1 MLAIVIIAILLAFA
15 FTYTNGFQD
24 ASSVAASFIA
34 SRSAMPKQ
42 GILFVAGMDFLGA
55 LLGGSAVAFTI
66 SGLLLMEPSASL
78 VVVVLAALISAIVWN
93 LTTWKFGL
101 PSSSTHALIG
111 GLVGA
116 GLAAAGLESIAWG
129 LQELLM
135 PPHELTGLVKI
146 LVFLVISVIIGIAG
160 GYALHRTVKFLL
172 RNARRSVNGSLVNLN
187 WVAAGA
193 MAFANGANDS
203 QKQLGVIALLLFAAG
218 LSAAPAVPFWARFG
232 CALMLCI
239 GTMTGGWRIMTT
251 LGRKLF
257 KLEPVHS
264 FDSQLSS
271 GASIAVST
279 FLGAPVSST
288 HVIAMSLIGVGG
300 AENPRKVRWSV
311 GKEILGAFLVTI
323 PVTMMISGGI
333 YLVLAVSAGG
343 FQ

>member
-34 SRSAMPKQ
+34 SRSAMPRQ

-66 SGLLLMEPSASL
+66 SGLLLMEPSTEL
-78 VVVVLAALISAIVWN
+78 VVVVLAALIGATAWN
-93 LTTWKFGL
+93 LLTWKFGL

-111 GLVGA
+111 GLIGA
-116 GLAAAGLESIAWG
+116 GIVAAGLESIAWG
-129 LQELLM
+129 LQDLLM
-135 PPHELTGLVKI
+135 PPHELTGLLKI
-146 LVFLVISVIIGIAG
+146 MTFLVISVVIGFAG
-160 GYALHRTVKFLL
+160 GYALHRAVKFLI
-172 RNARRSVNGSLVNLN
+172 RNAHRSVNESLVNLN
-187 WVAAGA
+187 WIAAGA

-203 QKQLGVIALLLFAAG
+203 QKQLGMIALVLFAAEIT
-218 LSAAPAVPFWARFG
+218 ATTEVPPWARFG
-232 CALMLCI
+232 CALMLGL
-239 GTMTGGWRIMTT
+239 GTMTGGWKIMTT
-251 LGRKLF
+251 LGRRLF

-271 GASIAVST
+271 GASIAFST

-288 HVIAMSLIGVGG
+288 QVISMSLIGVGS

-311 GKEILGAFLVTI
+311 GKQILAAFLITI
-323 PVTMMISGGI
+323 PVTMIISGII
-333 YLVLAVSAGG
+333 YLVIAVPAGG
-343 FQ
+343 

>member
-34 SRSAMPKQ
+34 SRSAMPRQ

-66 SGLLLMEPSASL
+66 SGLLLMEPSTEL
-78 VVVVLAALISAIVWN
+78 VVVVLAALIGATAWN
-93 LTTWKFGL
+93 LLTWKFGL

-111 GLVGA
+111 GLIGA
-116 GLAAAGLESIAWG
+116 GIVAAGLESIAWG
-129 LQELLM
+129 LQDLLM
-135 PPHELTGLVKI
+135 PPHELTGLLKI
-146 LVFLVISVIIGIAG
+146 MTFLVISVVIGFAG
-160 GYALHRTVKFLL
+160 GYALHRAVKFLI
-172 RNARRSVNGSLVNLN
+172 RNAHRSVNESLVNLN
-187 WVAAGA
+187 WIAAGA

-203 QKQLGVIALLLFAAG
+203 QKQLGIIALVLFAAEIT
-218 LSAAPAVPFWARFG
+218 ATTEVPPWARFG
-232 CALMLCI
+232 CALMLGL
-239 GTMTGGWRIMTT
+239 GTMTGGWKIMTT
-251 LGRKLF
+251 LGRRLF

-271 GASIAVST
+271 GASIAFST

-288 HVIAMSLIGVGG
+288 QVISMSLIGVGS

-311 GKEILGAFLVTI
+311 GKQILAAFLITI
-323 PVTMMISGGI
+323 PVTMIISGII
-333 YLVLAVSAGG
+333 YLVIAVPAGG
-343 FQ
+343 

>member
-1 MLAIVIIAILLAFA
+1 MLAIVIIAIFLAFA

-24 ASSVAASFIA
+24 ASAVAASFIT

-55 LLGGSAVAFTI
+55 LLGGTAVAFTI
-66 SGLLLMEPSASL
+66 SGLLLMEPSETL
-78 VVVVLAALISAIVWN
+78 VVVVLAALVGATAWN

-111 GLVGA
+111 GLIGS
-116 GLAAAGLESIAWG
+116 GLAAAGVESIAWG

-146 LVFLVISVIIGIAG
+146 LAFLVISVIIGFIG
-160 GYALHRTVKFLL
+160 GYALHRSVKFLL
-172 RNARRSVNGSLVNLN
+172 RNAKRSANSSLVNLN

-193 MAFANGANDS
+193 MAFATGANDS
-203 QKQLGVIALLLFAAG
+203 QKQLGVIALVLFAAG
-218 LSAAPAVPFWARFG
+218 LSAAPLVPFWARIG
-232 CALMLCI
+232 CALLLGL

-257 KLEPVHS
+257 KLEPLHS

-271 GASIAVST
+271 GASIALST

-288 HVIAMSLIGVGG
+288 QVISMSLIGVGS
-300 AENPRKVRWSV
+300 AENPRKIQWSV
-311 GKEILGAFLVTI
+311 GKGILAAFLVTI
-323 PVTMMISGGI
+323 PVTMIISGGV
-333 YLVLAVSAGG
+333 YLVITVPAGG
-343 FQ
+343 